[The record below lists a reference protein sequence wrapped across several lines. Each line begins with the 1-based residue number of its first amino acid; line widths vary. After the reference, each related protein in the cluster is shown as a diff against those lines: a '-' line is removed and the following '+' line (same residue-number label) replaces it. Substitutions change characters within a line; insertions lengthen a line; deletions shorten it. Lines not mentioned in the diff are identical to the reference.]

1 MLKSRITRHEWRNVA
16 LFALLIIVITT
27 LPYALGYLKQDN
39 QWRFSGFLFGVE
51 DGNSYV
57 GKMRLGARGILDFYL
72 FYTPEPHAS
81 APFVFLPYILPG
93 WLVGRFITDHDPM
106 LFQALTL
113 TYHLMQIIFNLLFI
127 VVLYRFI
134 AVFIKQPRTRM
145 LALILA
151 TFGGGFGWLLTFL
164 GSTPAEFFI
173 PEGFSWLILLG
184 LPHLALARAALLGG
198 FLFLFKG
205 ISQYSAGLNSEI
217 DSLPRLR
224 GRAREGVGGSLST
237 QHSALSTSSTSLSVL
252 STQYS
257 VLAAAC
263 WLIVGL
269 TVPFYLPIIYVIL
282 ATWGLVLWIAQR
294 RFPREF
300 TITGGIAAVITL
312 PLFAYF
318 TYTFASNPIFA
329 VWSSQNILQSPPP
342 LDYVAAYI
350 LLVAFA
356 LVAGRWLWRKIAAK
370 QSPYFALLMW
380 PLVVPILVYLPL
392 NVQRRMAEAV
402 IVPLAILAAVGLRFL
417 KRQPRWKRVYRPAV
431 VVMCMS
437 SAVFLLFMFFGVL
450 SPSRPVFRPT
460 AELATLNWLNNN
472 APADSVILTA
482 FDTGKLSPSTDIDT
496 GNLIPAYS
504 NLRPY
509 VGHGPETAH
518 ATDKDALTRRFF
530 ADEMTTDERR
540 SLYSSVDIRYIFY
553 GPLEKVLLIDASA
566 TPAWQSDAQKIYD
579 TDGYQIWQI
588 Q

>member
-1 MLKSRITRHEWRNVA
+1 MILRISRREWRNVI
-16 LFALLIIVITT
+16 LFALLIIVLTT
-27 LPYALGYLKQDN
+27 LPYALGYLKQDS

-57 GKMRLGARGILDFYL
+57 GKMRLGARGLLDFYL

-93 WLVGRFITDHDPM
+93 WLVGRFIDSHNPL

-113 TYHLMQIIFNLLFI
+113 TYHFMQIVFNLLYI

-134 AVFIKQPRTRM
+134 AAFIKQPKTRF

-151 TFGGGFGWLLTFL
+151 VLGGGFGWIVTFL

-198 FLFLFKG
+198 FLFIFRTLSTTRSETGGINPAPTQG
-205 ISQYSAGLNSEI
+205 ISFAIRYAVF
-217 DSLPRLR
+217 
-224 GRAREGVGGSLST
+224 A
-237 QHSALSTSSTSLSVL
+237 AL
-252 STQYS
+252 
-257 VLAAAC
+257 C

-300 TITGGIAAVITL
+300 VVAGGIAVVITL

-318 TYTFASNPIFA
+318 TYTFSANPIFA
-329 VWSSQNILQSPPP
+329 IWSSQNILKSPPP

-356 LVAGRWLWRKIAAK
+356 LIAGRWLWRKLSSK
-370 QSPYFALLMW
+370 RFQHFGLLLW
-380 PLVVPILVYLPL
+380 PIVVPILVYLPL

-417 KRQPRWKRVYRPAV
+417 KHQPRWKRVYRPAI

-437 SAVFLLFMFFGVL
+437 SVVFLLFMFFGAL
-450 SPSRPVFRPT
+450 GQSRPVFRPT
-460 AELATLNWLNNN
+460 AELTALDWLNNN
-472 APADSVILTA
+472 TPADSVILTA
-482 FDTGKLSPSTDIDT
+482 FDTGKLLPQTNIDS
-496 GNLIPAYS
+496 GNLIPAYT

-530 ADEMTTDERR
+530 ADQMSEDERR
-540 SLYSSVDIRYIFY
+540 TLYASVGIRYIFY
-553 GPLEKVLLIDASA
+553 GPMEKDLLTDASA
-566 TPAWQSDAQKIYD
+566 IPAWQSDADKIYD
-579 TDGYQIWQI
+579 VDGYQVWQVK
-588 Q
+588 

>member
-1 MLKSRITRHEWRNVA
+1 MLKVHITRREWRNVI

-27 LPYALGYLKQDN
+27 LPYALGYLKQDS

-57 GKMRLGARGILDFYL
+57 GKMRLGARGLLDFYL

-93 WLVGRFITDHDPM
+93 WLVGRFINDHDPM

-151 TFGGGFGWLLTFL
+151 TLGGGFGWLLTFL
-164 GSTPAEFFI
+164 SSTPAEFFI

-198 FLFLFKG
+198 FLFLF
-205 ISQYSAGLNSEI
+205 
-217 DSLPRLR
+217 R
-224 GRAREGVGGSLST
+224 
-237 QHSALSTSSTSLSVL
+237 ALSTTHSETGGKNPAPTQSSTGIFLGTRYAVL
-252 STQYS
+252 SA
-257 VLAAAC
+257 LC

-282 ATWGLVLWIAQR
+282 ATWGLVLWIAHR

-300 TITGGIAAVITL
+300 VIAGGIAAVITL

-318 TYTFASNPIFA
+318 TYTFAANPIFA
-329 VWSSQNILQSPPP
+329 IWSSQNILQSPPP

-356 LVAGRWLWRKIAAK
+356 LIAGRWLWRKLSSK
-370 QSPYFALLMW
+370 RFQHFGLLLW
-380 PLVVPILVYLPL
+380 PIVVPILVYLPL

-417 KRQPRWKRVYRPAV
+417 KRQPRWKRVYRPAI

-437 SAVFLLFMFFGVL
+437 SMVFLLFMFFGVL
-450 SPSRPVFRPT
+450 SPARPLFRPT
-460 AELATLNWLNNN
+460 AELATLDWLNNN
-472 APADSVILTA
+472 TPADSVILTA
-482 FDTGKLSPSTDIDT
+482 FDTGKLLPQTNIDS
-496 GNLIPAYS
+496 GNLIPAYT

-530 ADEMTTDERR
+530 ADQMTTAARQ
-540 SLYSSVDIRYIFY
+540 SLYRSVDIRYIFY
-553 GPLEKVLLIDASA
+553 GPLEKTLFTDASA
-566 TPAWQSDAQKIYD
+566 IPVWQSDATKIYD
-579 TDGYQIWQI
+579 TDGYQIWQVK
-588 Q
+588 

>member
-1 MLKSRITRHEWRNVA
+1 VHKVHITRREWRNVI
-16 LFALLIIVITT
+16 LFALFIILLTT
-27 LPYALGYLKQDN
+27 LPYALGYLKQDS
-39 QWRFSGFLFGVE
+39 QWHFSGFLFGVE

-57 GKMRLGARGILDFYL
+57 GKMRLGARGLLDFYL

-81 APFVFLPYILPG
+81 APLIFLPYILPG
-93 WLVGRFITDHDPM
+93 WLVGRFIDSHNPL

-113 TYHLMQIIFNLLFI
+113 TYHLMQIIFNLLYI

-134 AVFIKQPRTRM
+134 ATFIKQPKTRF

-151 TFGGGFGWLLTFL
+151 VLGGGFGWILTFL
-164 GSTPAEFFI
+164 NATPAEFFI

-198 FLFLFKG
+198 FLFLFR
-205 ISQYSAGLNSEI
+205 ALNKPSNDLDAAS

-224 GRAREGVGGSLST
+224 GRAREGVGTSLST
-237 QHSALSTSSTSLSVL
+237 QHSVLSTSSVF
-252 STQYS
+252 
-257 VLAAAC
+257 AALC

-282 ATWGLVLWIAQR
+282 ATWGLVLWITHR

-300 TITGGIAAVITL
+300 VIAGGIAAVITL

-318 TYTFASNPIFA
+318 TYTFAANPIFA
-329 VWSSQNILQSPPP
+329 IWSSQNILQSPPP
-342 LDYVAAYI
+342 LDYAAAYI

-356 LVAGRWLWRKIAAK
+356 LISVRWLWRKLSS
-370 QSPYFALLMW
+370 QYSALSTHHFGLLLW
-380 PLVVPILVYLPL
+380 PIIVPILVYLPL

-417 KRQPRWKRVYRPAV
+417 KRQPRWKRLYRPSI

-437 SAVFLLFMFFGVL
+437 SIVFLLFICLGAIGQ
-450 SPSRPVFRPT
+450 SRPVYRPT
-460 AELATLNWLNNN
+460 AELAVLDWLNNN

-482 FDTGKLSPSTDIDT
+482 FDTGKLSPATNIDT
-496 GNLIPAYS
+496 GNLIPAYT

-530 ADEMTTDERR
+530 ADQMPADERHA
-540 SLYSSVDIRYIFY
+540 LYASVNVRYIFY
-553 GPLEKVLLIDASA
+553 GPLEQILLTDKS
-566 TPAWQSDAQKIYD
+566 TVPAWQTDADKIYD
-579 TDGYQIWQI
+579 SDGYQIWQI
-588 Q
+588 KNPSSQ